1 MLRAFLG
8 GATAALLALGL
19 VLALWLSPPDAYQ
32 GEYVRIMYVHVPSA
46 LAAYVAAAVACV
58 AGALYLW
65 LRQARYDHLA
75 QAGAEL
81 VVVFSGLTL
90 LSGML
95 WGRPVW
101 GVWWAWDARLVTTAV
116 LFLLYVGCVL
126 VRGLSDD
133 PERGRSL
140 AAVVGVVGFLDVPI
154 VHYSVVWFR
163 TLHQPP
169 SIGPGGV
176 AIAPPLLLPLVVNA
190 LAYLALLGYLLV
202 ERTRLAQ
209 VEVSR

>member
-8 GATAALLALGL
+8 GATAGLVILGL
-19 VLALWLSPPDAYQ
+19 ALALWWSPPDAYQ
-32 GEYVRIMYVHVPSA
+32 GQYVRIMYVHVPSA
-46 LAAYVAAAVACV
+46 LAAYAAAAVTCAS
-58 AGALYLW
+58 GALYLW
-65 LRQARYDHLA
+65 RRQLRYDHVA

-81 VVVFSGLTL
+81 TVLFSGLTL

-140 AAVVGVVGFLDVPI
+140 ASVVGVVGFLDVPL

-169 SIGPGGV
+169 SIGPSGV
-176 AIAPPLLLPLVVNA
+176 TIAPPLLVPLLVNS
-190 LAYLALLGYLLV
+190 LAYLALVGYLLV
-202 ERTRLAQ
+202 ERARLARL
-209 VEVSR
+209 EAAR